1 MKVLVTFVTL
11 ITVGHLMPGKY
22 YLVETDDNDGNTN
35 TKARNRKASGKCIG
49 PDCDLQYSDTGELIG
64 CRGIH
69 AVCHID
75 TNANVRNRKATT
87 NTNTKA
93 RNRKASGKC
102 IGPDCELGYNDKG
115 ELISCRGIHAVCRIG
130 ADANNVR
137 NRKAVKGKIEPS
149 SNVAHHANIICGDGA
164 TCEGRNGEAELKC
177 EGPDCIIGYSDSGE
191 NIECA
196 GEHAVCGAERKA
208 GGYQTPVCVFS
219 RYEGMNKCIFFKMKS
234 SCVRALIA
242 RIPASP

>member
-35 TKARNRKASGKCIG
+35 TNARNRKASGKCIG

-69 AVCHID
+69 AVCRIGTD
-75 TNANVRNRKATT
+75 ANVRNRKAVPG
-87 NTNTKA
+87 N
-93 RNRKASGKC
+93 
-102 IGPDCELGYNDKG
+102 
-115 ELISCRGIHAVCRIG
+115 
-130 ADANNVR
+130 
-137 NRKAVKGKIEPS
+137 IES
-149 SNVAHHANIICGDGA
+149 EGGVMQHANLNCTDGA
-164 TCEGRNGEAELKC
+164 TCEGRNGEAKLGC
-177 EGPDCIIGYSDSGE
+177 TGPDCIIGYSDSGE

-208 GGYQTPVCVFS
+208 GGYQTPV
-219 RYEGMNKCIFFKMKS
+219 RFFM
-234 SCVRALIA
+234 I
-242 RIPASP
+242 